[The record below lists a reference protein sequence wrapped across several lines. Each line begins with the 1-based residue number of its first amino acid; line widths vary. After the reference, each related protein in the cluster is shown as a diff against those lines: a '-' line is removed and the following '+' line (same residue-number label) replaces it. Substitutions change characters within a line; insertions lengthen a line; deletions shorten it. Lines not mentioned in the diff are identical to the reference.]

1 MIGNR
6 ITVIVDRPLGSR
18 HPKFPDLI
26 YPVNYGYVEGVFAG
40 DGEAQDVY
48 VLGVGKAVERFT
60 GTVIA
65 VIQRFNDN
73 EEKWVAAPDGIRFS
87 REEIEKQVWF
97 MEQFFHS
104 EIRMQKNGR
113 RTLSVR
119 FHILSRKNNQMEI
132 LCATRYR
139 STLNGR
145 VI

>member
-6 ITVIVDRPLGSR
+6 ITVIVDRPLDSR

-48 VLGVGKAVERFT
+48 VLGVGKTVERFT

-65 VIQRFNDN
+65 VIQRFDDN

-104 EIRMQKNGR
+104 EIRM
-113 RTLSVR
+113 
-119 FHILSRKNNQMEI
+119 
-132 LCATRYR
+132 
-139 STLNGR
+139 
-145 VI
+145 